1 MPQIP
6 NRLQTKKED
15 AETLI
20 NLLQNQ
26 KDNLWEEHLMFKN
39 QPDIISQFQSMKD
52 EILEWAEDL
61 DIRDEEIDSNREGLW
76 SNLNNFVARLKQYYQ
91 FTKED
96 WDLPDWMYY
105 KPQTNQTG
113 LEFLQEF
120 FDKIDEDLS
129 EDFKTWFDQAS
140 PITISQAK
148 DDFEDWKKWVRWA
161 DWETY
166 MEKRRNMSRL
176 NNYMKRSLMMT
187 GMTRFEVRVNLHED
201 ED

>member
-1 MPQIP
+1 
-6 NRLQTKKED
+6 
-15 AETLI
+15 
-20 NLLQNQ
+20 
-26 KDNLWEEHLMFKN
+26 MFTH
-39 QPDIISQFQSMKD
+39 QPDIINQFQSMKD
-52 EILEWAEDL
+52 EILEWAESL
-61 DIRDEEIDSNREGLW
+61 DIIDQEEGSNRENLW
-76 SNLNNFVARLKQYYQ
+76 NSLLDFVARIKQYYL

-96 WDLPDWMYY
+96 SQLPNWMYY
-105 KPQTNQTG
+105 KPQTKQIG
-113 LEFLQEF
+113 LEFFQEF
-120 FDKIDEDLS
+120 FDKLDEELS
-129 EDFKTWFDQAS
+129 EDFKNWFDQAS

-201 ED
+201 DD